1 MMALPPARPYRGRVT
16 VYAIA
21 QLTIHDRDRYQRYV
35 AAFMPI
41 LAKYGGLL
49 LAADEHPEVTEG
61 QWDGDKV
68 VLMAFPDRETFMTWL
83 TSPEYREIASDR
95 LAAADTTGILVRGL
109 M

>member
-1 MMALPPARPYRGRVT
+1 MT

-21 QLTIHDRDRYQRYV
+21 QLSIHDRARYQRYV

-41 LAKYGGLL
+41 LIKHGGRL

-61 QWDGDKV
+61 QWDGDKI
-68 VLMAFPDRETFMTWL
+68 VLMAFPDREAFKAWA
-83 TSPEYREIASDR
+83 TSPEYREIAKDR
-95 LAAADTTGILVRGL
+95 LAAAQTTGILVRGL